1 MHINPVWLIFHHQD
15 LILEKERKQCKKR
28 QMYNNLETVYS
39 EAYSNPVEHLRRRF
53 FAKLVYG

>member
-28 QMYNNLETVYS
+28 QMYNNLDAVYS
-39 EAYSNPVEHLRRRF
+39 EAYSNTVEHLW
-53 FAKLVYG
+53 